1 MRRQSLLE
9 NGDSVKHMLDSI
21 CFTRLFVSERKQIA
35 IMADEK
41 SPLRNKSLRNGVNM
55 QINTKWFGTVEID
68 DAKVITFEKGLI
80 GFEDCSRF
88 AIVYETEDKKEKP
101 IMWLQSL
108 DEQALALPIIK
119 PEYIVD
125 EYAPDVED
133 ELVYKLGENVK
144 SDDLMIFVTMTVPSD
159 LTKMTCNL
167 KAPIIINTATMKA
180 VQAVAAN
187 EDYVVR
193 FPVYNLLK
201 ERKEKA
207 GE

>member
-1 MRRQSLLE
+1 
-9 NGDSVKHMLDSI
+9 MLDSI

-68 DAKVITFEKGLI
+68 AAKVITFEKGLI

-133 ELVYKLGENVK
+133 ELVYKLGEKVK

>member
-1 MRRQSLLE
+1 M
-9 NGDSVKHMLDSI
+9 KHMLDSI
-21 CFTRLFVSERKQIA
+21 FFTRLFVSERKQIA
-35 IMADEK
+35 IMTDEK